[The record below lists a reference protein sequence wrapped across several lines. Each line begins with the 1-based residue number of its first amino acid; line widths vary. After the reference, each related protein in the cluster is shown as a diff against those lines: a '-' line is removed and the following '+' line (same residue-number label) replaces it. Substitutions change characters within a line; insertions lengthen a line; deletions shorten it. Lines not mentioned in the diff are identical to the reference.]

1 RRRRNRGSPQRCA
14 PPTAEATKP
23 REPWNRRQG
32 IIGAA
37 VEDVLRVRAV
47 VRGQV
52 QMVGFRA
59 FVLHHANRL
68 SLGGSVR
75 NRSDGSV
82 ECVVEGP
89 RGAVSALLE
98 Y

>member
-1 RRRRNRGSPQRCA
+1 M
-14 PPTAEATKP
+14 
-23 REPWNRRQG
+23 
-32 IIGAA
+32 
-37 VEDVLRVRAV
+37 EDVLRVRAV

-68 SLGGSVR
+68 SHGGSVR
-75 NRSDGSV
+75 NRPDGSV

-98 Y
+98 YLRRGPSHARVEAVDVAEEPPAGERPPMQVTA